1 MFSLVEIA
9 ITIVARQYLLS
20 NLAVLHTVELVDSEH
35 LGNRKKFSIEAYRHL
50 GSLMHYN

>member
-35 LGNRKKFSIEAYRHL
+35 LGNRKKFSIARL
-50 GSLMHYN
+50 IAI